1 MSKYNKTPLLQV
13 PRQSGGTLYV
23 FPSAHEDIGLN
34 MNYRVNSV
42 ALSHYALLNIPSGQT
57 DVSEENPQR
66 NHFNPTLIP
75 GHFSWNTQ
83 HSSESKDAGWEI
95 AASLQNYAMN
105 FETLLLNQDD
115 YNYSD
120 PHTVSERVFWKWL
133 KETGAIRWE
142 KTNTANTY
150 KEHDSSETTG
160 YESIVKCFGAID
172 AGNSVSSEFGMFN
185 ETYVNIPTSY
195 GGGKVFFKVYDS
207 DTNLNYKLNYIY
219 NCSADHLEGRDSAMS
234 DYSYTVNYPF
244 SDYSSNTGVKPEY
257 QQGSYF
263 LETPAYIT
271 QANFN
276 DVENGDIDSK
286 VEYTIAGST
295 MSFLRSNL
303 DGVEIIKDLSSLQTV
318 FNSVYG
324 KQMPTIHSYDDIN
337 IKTDFAPAS
346 KFDFNAVLLY
356 YSVYDSNNANRTPV
370 ATNLFGILFL
380 DAPANSVSS
389 ENQLSFNIPT
399 ITKKKS
405 SESGFGTGYSF
416 RVNVKTQSVY
426 DNTDAYIE
434 DNTTAS
440 SVLVNDFSG
449 VIKNLNKAIENMNVN
464 VYNTQKIQENYVVV
478 RNYYDA
484 LKTAV
489 DNMGKK
495 LDSYVSGKYSN
506 VLNTSTLYTQN
517 IASGDTVTNQ
527 KLSINI
533 PTAFTGTDSSSY
545 SASEVTYSEAG
556 SFDASGFHT
565 TNIDASVVNI
575 EKEYFKVK
583 EYSGDTNVYSGNI
596 DDEVNAL
603 LDEMFNGTSPSLQI
617 NLAAV
622 QDSELYVG
630 SDGIDSNTRSG
641 QYELYVS
648 PNSSAFLD
656 TASKIN
662 LSNLINKSNNVIVDS
677 ENLTTVNEAGINYA
691 KMVPYL
697 IAYIQKLNA
706 RLTVLERTSQT
717 TETA

>member
-57 DVSEENPQR
+57 DVSEENPQQ

-75 GHFSWNTQ
+75 GHFSWNTN
-83 HSSESKDAGWEI
+83 HSSEAKDAGWEI

-142 KTNTANTY
+142 KTNASNAY
-150 KEHDSSETTG
+150 KEPVSSATTG
-160 YESIVKCFGAID
+160 YESVVKCFGAID

-219 NCSADHLEGRDSAMS
+219 NCDSEHLEGRDSAMS
-234 DYSYTVNYPF
+234 DYSYTVNCPF
-244 SDYSSNTGVKPEY
+244 TDYSENTDVKPEY

-263 LETPAYIT
+263 LETAAYIT
-271 QANFN
+271 QPNFN
-276 DVENGDIDSK
+276 DVENGEIDSK
-286 VEYTIAGST
+286 VEYKIADSS
-295 MSFLRSNL
+295 MSFTRSNL
-303 DGVEIIKDLSSLQTV
+303 DGVEIIKDLTSLQTV

-337 IKTDFAPAS
+337 IKTEFAPDN

-356 YSVYDSNNANRTPV
+356 YSVYDNNNTNRTPV

-380 DAPANSVSS
+380 DSPANSISS
-389 ENQLSFNIPT
+389 ENQLSFNIPA

-405 SESGFGTGYSF
+405 GNNGFGTGYSF
-416 RVNVKTQSVY
+416 RVNVKTLSVY

-478 RNYYDA
+478 RNYYDS

-506 VLNTSTLYTQN
+506 VLNASTLYTQN
-517 IASGDTVTNQ
+517 IASGSTVANK
-527 KLSINI
+527 KLSISI
-533 PTAFTGTDSSSY
+533 PSAFTGTDSSTY
-545 SASEVTYSEAG
+545 SASVVTYSEVG

-565 TNIDASVVNI
+565 TSIDASTINVG
-575 EKEYFKVK
+575 KEYVKVT
-583 EYSGDTNVYSGNI
+583 EYSGDSSIYSGEY
-596 DDEVNAL
+596 DDDVNAM
-603 LDEMFNGTSPSLQI
+603 LDEMFKASSPSIQI
-617 NLAAV
+617 NLATV
-622 QDSELYVG
+622 EDSGNYVG
-630 SDGIDSNTRSG
+630 NDGVDYNIRSS

-656 TASKIN
+656 TASKVN
-662 LSNLINKSNNVIVDS
+662 LSGLISKSNVVASNEESSSTI
-677 ENLTTVNEAGINYA
+677 TEAGIDYA

-706 RLTVLERTSQT
+706 RLSTLESMRQT
-717 TETA
+717 GETA